1 MRGRAVSLILI
12 GLGAFLLA
20 GALAV
25 RLVLAPDFVKL
36 PLDQEAE
43 PSATGTGLT
52 YFSLADME
60 QVRDDTGSVSQRVQG
75 DPTDAEAG
83 DDVAVWHFGSVIES
97 SSGDQINISEY
108 TVCIDRKTAESVT
121 DCDAADIE
129 GDDQRKPEGL
139 TLTFPFDTQK
149 QDYLLFNA
157 SAGQSFPAAF
167 VEEEEIDG
175 LTVYRFE
182 QQIPETVVRTVEVPG
197 ELAGVPD
204 EANVEADFVYTNT
217 RTLWVEPL
225 SGVII
230 KAEETPDTVV
240 TAPDGSTGVTWLKA
254 TFAAD
259 DETTAAGLERAK
271 DTRTKILWVE
281 TYGPILL
288 GVLGALLLAV
298 GILLSLRSRRTPQH
312 RYEDAAEEPVPAEV
326 R

>member
-1 MRGRAVSLILI
+1 MRGRAVFLIVI

-20 GALAV
+20 GALTV
-25 RLVLAPDFVKL
+25 RLVLAPNLVKL
-36 PLDQEAE
+36 PLDQKAE
-43 PSATGTGLT
+43 PSADGTGVT
-52 YFSLADME
+52 YFSLAEME
-60 QVRDDTGSVSQRVQG
+60 QVEDVTGSVSQRVQG
-75 DPTDAEAG
+75 DPNDDEAG

-97 SSGDQINISEY
+97 SRGEQINISEY

-129 GDDQRKPEGL
+129 GDDERKPEGL

-157 SAGQSFPAAF
+157 SAGKSFPATF
-167 VEEEEIDG
+167 VEEEELEG
-175 LTVYRFE
+175 LAVYRFE
-182 QQIPETVVRTVEVPG
+182 QQIPETVVRTQEVPG
-197 ELAGVPD
+197 TLAGAPGVS
-204 EANVEADFVYTNT
+204 NVEADFVYTNT

-230 KAEETPDTVV
+230 KAEEEPDTVV

-254 TFAAD
+254 SFAAD
-259 DETTAAGLERAK
+259 EETTAAGLDRAK

-288 GVLGALLLAV
+288 AVLGAILLAV
-298 GILLSLRSRRTPQH
+298 GILLSLRAGRKEQY
-312 RYEDAAEEPVPAEV
+312 RYDTVERPIPAEV
-326 R
+326 H